1 MPLEQIIRQRIV
13 NEGPL
18 SFRDFMEMA
27 LYYPGYGYYTSAR
40 EKIGVPGDFYTS
52 SNVSPAFGAMIA
64 RQLLEMK
71 SLLNGPDFTIIEYGA
86 GNGTLCLQ
94 IMDYLEIHAQDET
107 VRYVIIEKSPFLQE
121 VQRRLLGARVAWVE
135 DIRELSPVNGC
146 VLSNELV
153 DNFSVHQV
161 VMKEKLMEVF
171 VDYNNGFVELL
182 RPASMPL
189 QQYFSDLKVTLP
201 FEFRTEVC
209 LEAEG
214 WLAAIG
220 KALNSGFVITIDY
233 GGTSAD
239 LYSPMRRLGTLVAYH
254 KHQVSDNLYVNLGA
268 QDITAHVNFSA
279 LALIGH
285 RRGLEYTGYRD
296 QGSFLRAL
304 GFEKYLVS
312 LRTPGGD
319 YIAQSG
325 REEFIVHILLQ
336 DMGKKFK
343 VLIQQKNCPPVAL
356 QGLKPF

>member
-1 MPLEQIIRQRIV
+1 MPLEQIIRERII

-27 LYYPGYGYYTSAR
+27 LYYPGYGYYTSDR
-40 EKIGVPGDFYTS
+40 EKIGTSGDFYTS

-71 SLLNGPDFTIIEYGA
+71 TLLNVPDFTVIEYGA

-94 IMDYLEIHAQDET
+94 ILDYIKIHAPQET
-107 VRYVIIEKSPFLQE
+107 VRYVIIEKSPFLRE
-121 VQRRLLGARVAWVE
+121 VQRKLLGQRISWVE
-135 DIRELSPVNGC
+135 DIGDLSPVSGC

-161 VMKEKLMEVF
+161 FMKEKLMEVF
-171 VDYNNGFVELL
+171 VDYNNGFVEVL
-182 RPASMPL
+182 RPASMAL
-189 QQYFSDLKVTLP
+189 QQYFNNLKVTLP
-201 FEFRTEVC
+201 AGFRTEVC
-209 LEAEG
+209 LEVEG
-214 WLAAIG
+214 WLKGI
-220 KALNSGFVITIDY
+220 SRSMETGFVMTIDY

-239 LYSPMRRLGTLVAYH
+239 LYASIRRLGTLVAYH
-254 KHQVSDNLYVNLGA
+254 KHQVSDNLYVNVGA

-285 RRGLEYTGYRD
+285 GYGLEFTGYRD

-304 GFEKYLVS
+304 GFENYLIT
-312 LRTPGGD
+312 LRPPGEE
-319 YIAQSG
+319 YLAQAG
-325 REEFIVHILLQ
+325 REEFVAHTLLE

-343 VLIQQKNCPPVAL
+343 VLIQQKNVPPVAL
-356 QGLKPF
+356 QGLRSL